1 MGHKYVEFQFIYRGL
16 ESKTSVKTTIIE
28 ARGEK
33 LFEGD
38 SKVYLDAVYYWNPVT
53 NTTHLFSHKFTYLK
67 CEKHFFVVNVV
78 LFLCDFM
85 IKPLQYKHATLYYQI
100 VAPGSNLSLCIVMKQ
115 NNTVS
120 NKDVL
125 TRPSDGDFLYH
136 RWDLNQWPAPFCRHF
151 SRYATEGL

>member
-1 MGHKYVEFQFIYRGL
+1 MDSQ
-16 ESKTSVKTTIIE
+16 TSLKTTIIE

-38 SKVYLDAVYYWNPVT
+38 SKVYLDAVYYWTPVT
-53 NTTHLFSHKFTYLK
+53 NTTHLFSHTFTYLK
-67 CEKHFFVVNVV
+67 CEKPVFVVNE
-78 LFLCDFM
+78 
-85 IKPLQYKHATLYYQI
+85 ALYYQI

-120 NKDVL
+120 NKDGL

>member
-1 MGHKYVEFQFIYRGL
+1 MGHKYEEFQFIYRGL
-16 ESKTSVKTTIIE
+16 ESQTSLKTSIIE

-33 LFEGD
+33 IFEGD
-38 SKVYLDAVYYWNPVT
+38 SKVYLDAGYYWNPVT
-53 NTTHLFSHKFTYLK
+53 NTTHPFYNTFTYLK
-67 CEKHFFVVNVV
+67 CEKHFFVVNV
-78 LFLCDFM
+78 
-85 IKPLQYKHATLYYQI
+85 ALYYQI